1 MENPTHEPI
10 QGDRLDPGNRGGW
23 LIAPSLVQAETNP
36 LLQDALDQA
45 SAEGKPIL
53 VDFYT
58 DW

>member
-1 MENPTHEPI
+1 MTALI
-10 QGDRLDPGNRGGW
+10 LGIAAA

-36 LLQDALDQA
+36 LLQDAL
-45 SAEGKPIL
+45 AEAAAQGKPVL